1 MRKGFMTPPKHV
13 NFEAKKLF
21 DNVGEIIDGSIAYI
35 TLKGGGP
42 TEQHTHDHN
51 HLFIVTEGE
60 AKVLLDK
67 EEVIIHQDE
76 AFLVEGKIP
85 HSVWS
90 NQDEETV
97 MIGISVKA
105 K

>member
-1 MRKGFMTPPKHV
+1 MKKGFMTPPKHV

-51 HLFIVTEGE
+51 HLFIVTKGE